1 MKRGQAMLRK
11 RNLYI
16 TILLVLCSIF
26 IVSNVAAADNIT
38 VAVSQSRVMTFSGVE
53 RVAIANPEIADV
65 VVISATEVLLVGKS
79 PGTTTLHIWSNEI
92 REMYQVE
99 VVADDASIA
108 NEIKSII
115 GFDDLKVSKI
125 GKTIILEGK
134 VNSQYQK
141 ARAEKVAEAYGE
153 KVVNLLE
160 MTKPLQVKIEAKIIE
175 ISKAKSTELGI
186 KWGND
191 PSKAGTFQF
200 GQSPNPNWTTTR
212 HYITPNGDDA
222 SVSGNTWNQA
232 IALSGGAI
240 WGQQW
245 GALGG
250 FFDINA
256 QLNALINQGAA
267 KVLSQPYMVTISGES
282 GSILIGGQIPIPIS
296 NSNGSITVEWKE
308 YGIKLDVTPE
318 VNSEGLINGKV
329 KAEVSALDWSSDH
342 QITLGA
348 NLKIPPLTTRR
359 AETTIAL
366 SSGQTMAIGGL
377 YSRVDSTNI
386 TKLPFLGDLPIL
398 GALFTSKSFAKD
410 ETELIILVTPTI
422 INPAEYLPRTSL
434 EMKEFIKE
442 DPVGGTQNG
451 GKNKNTNR

>member
-1 MKRGQAMLRK
+1 MVSKSGIYRA
-11 RNLYI
+11 
-16 TILLVLCSIF
+16 ILLVLFSFFMI
-26 IVSNVAAADNIT
+26 STVAAGGKVT
-38 VAVSQSRVMTFSGVE
+38 VAVNQSEVMTFYSVDK
-53 RVAIANPEIADV
+53 VAIASPDIADV
-65 VVISATEVLLVGKS
+65 IAVSHTEVLLVGKS
-79 PGTTTLHIWSNEI
+79 PGTTTLHIWSAGT
-92 REMYQVE
+92 RETFQVE
-99 VVADDASIA
+99 VVADDVPIA
-108 NEIKSII
+108 NEIKKII
-115 GFDDLKVSKI
+115 GFDDLKVSKV

-191 PSKAGTFQF
+191 PSKAGVFQF
-200 GQSPNPNWTTTR
+200 GQSPNPNWTTTS
-212 HYITPNGDDA
+212 HYITPKGDDA
-222 SVSGNTWNQA
+222 SISSTTWNQA
-232 IALSGGAI
+232 IALSGGAR

-245 GALGG
+245 GSLGG

-267 KVLSQPYMVTISGES
+267 KILSQPYMVTVSGES
-282 GSILIGGQIPIPIS
+282 GSILVGGQIPIPTS
-296 NSNGSITVEWKE
+296 NSNGSISVEWKE

-318 VNSEGLINGKV
+318 VNSEGLINGKI
-329 KAEVSALDWSSDH
+329 KAEVSSLDWSSDH

-348 NLKIPPLTTRR
+348 NLKIPPITTRR
-359 AETTIAL
+359 AETAIAL

-377 YSRVDSTNI
+377 YSKVDTKNI
-386 TKLPFLGDLPIL
+386 TKLPLLGDLPIL
-398 GALFTSKSFAKD
+398 GALFTSKSFGKD
-410 ETELIILVTPTI
+410 ETELIILITPTI
-422 INPAEYLPRTSL
+422 LEPAEYLPHPITP

-442 DPVGGTQNG
+442 DPVGGAKHG
-451 GKNKNTNR
+451 GKNKDSHR